1 MCDLCHTLQ
10 PLPMTMIGVVVSG
23 GDVRSEA
30 AASDAAFVARALEPL
45 GEVVSIPAAGNLREV
60 LGAVGPNIVFHATD
74 VAATAADRVRVT
86 SILEECGLPFTGSDW
101 QAIALTSSRQQWKD
115 RLRTA
120 EVATAAYTLVAS
132 AGDMEPLTRRS
143 FPLAIFASRPEG
155 PPAEYVVADTAADLE
170 RLAAALRDAHSAPVL
185 VERHLQGVTLCCV
198 VLGNGRRI
206 VLPPISLPSL
216 ATPSPD
222 GRPWVHPLPDG
233 LLQGVERVA
242 LAACD
247 ALGLRDLSRID
258 VALSDAGVPHVVAVY
273 ALPSLAPGDA
283 NPVSLAAQAAQ
294 LEGGDLVLHCLVAA
308 AERTGVAIRP
318 WPGLHEVRRKTPPRG
333 LRRRRA

>member
-1 MCDLCHTLQ
+1 
-10 PLPMTMIGVVVSG
+10 MTTIGVVVSSA
-23 GDVRSEA
+23 DVWSEA
-30 AASDAAFVARALEPL
+30 AAIDAAFIARALEPL
-45 GEVVSIPAAGNLREV
+45 GDVVPIPSAGNLREI
-60 LGAVGPNIVFHATD
+60 LGAVRPDIVFHATTA
-74 VAATAADRVRVT
+74 AATAADRVRVA
-86 SILEECGLPFTGSDW
+86 SILEECGLPFTGSDS
-101 QAIALTSSRQQWKD
+101 QAIAVTSSRQQWKD
-115 RLRTA
+115 RLGAA

-132 AGDMEPLTRRS
+132 AVDIEPLTRRS
-143 FPLAIFASRPEG
+143 FPLAIFASGPEG
-155 PPAEYVVADTAADLE
+155 PSSDYVVADTAADLE
-170 RLAAALRDAHSAPVL
+170 RIAAAWRAAQSAPVL

-198 VLGNGRRI
+198 VLGNGRRL
-206 VLPPISLPSL
+206 VLPPVSLTSM

-222 GRPWVHPLPDG
+222 GRPWVDPLPDG
-233 LLQGVERVA
+233 LHQGVERVA

-273 ALPSLAPGDA
+273 ALPSLAPGDT

-294 LEGGDLVLHCLVAA
+294 LESGDLVLHCLVAA